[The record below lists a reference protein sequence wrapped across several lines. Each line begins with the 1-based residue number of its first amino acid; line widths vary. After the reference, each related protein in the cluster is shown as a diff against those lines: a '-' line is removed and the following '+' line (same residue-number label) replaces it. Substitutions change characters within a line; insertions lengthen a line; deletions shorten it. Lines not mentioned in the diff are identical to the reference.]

1 MNSAGNRLAL
11 IGPAVLAIGSL
22 LVAPLCIMAYVS
34 TLQRGDDGGVL
45 WHHHTLD
52 AYGHFLYDRDLFDNL
67 VLNTDYIRIF
77 LRSFT
82 LSAVTTALTL
92 VFAFPA
98 ALWMAFQPAKRRPLL
113 LMLMTVPFWTNLLV
127 RNYAWVLML
136 RNGGFLDWAL
146 NSIGLQHRPIDIL
159 YTPYATLIGLVYS
172 FLPYMILPIYVSMEK
187 IDQRYIEGAYD
198 LGANQWQVIRR
209 VILPLTLPGIIG
221 GLILVFVPC
230 LGAFVSPEILGG
242 GKSMMIGS
250 LIQEQFGEA
259 RNWPFGAALAFTLL
273 AMILGALWLYT
284 LRFSR
289 VLRVAR

>member
-1 MNSAGNRLAL
+1 MRSAGNRLAL
-11 IGPAVLAIGSL
+11 IGPAILAIGSL
-22 LVAPLCIMAYVS
+22 LVVPLCIMAYVS

-45 WHHHTLD
+45 WHRHTLG
-52 AYGHFLYDRDLFDNL
+52 AYGHFLYDRDLFGNL
-67 VLNTDYIRIF
+67 VLNTDYLRIF

-172 FLPYMILPIYVSMEK
+172 FLPYMILPIYVSIEK
-187 IDQRYIEGAYD
+187 IDRRYIEGAYD

-209 VILPLTLPGIIG
+209 IVLPLSLPGIIG
-221 GLILVFVPC
+221 GLILVFIPC

-273 AMILGALWLYT
+273 AMILGALWLYS
-284 LRFSR
+284 LRFNR
-289 VLRVAR
+289 ALRVAR